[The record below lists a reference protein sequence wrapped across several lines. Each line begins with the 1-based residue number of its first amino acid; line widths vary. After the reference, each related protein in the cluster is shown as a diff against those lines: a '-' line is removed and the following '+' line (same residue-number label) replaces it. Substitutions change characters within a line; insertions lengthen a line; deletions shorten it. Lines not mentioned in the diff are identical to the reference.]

1 MSKLNILIV
10 GTGPSSFGFLKGLK
24 DLSDLNITLV
34 DNAIIPD
41 IKDECSFKDEF
52 IVGNRKLENNKSN
65 NPLISNDFGGF
76 SNVWGG
82 TFDNPDKEIIDRFS
96 DLEIDINKYLKKVE
110 ELVPR
115 FVFTNKEI
123 KGKNI
128 VTFKSIINQNTLS
141 VFSSLGLK
149 IIDSEIATN
158 EDILIKFDND
168 EICDFCGEIKS
179 FCRQDSIWNSKKF
192 ITELIKKNKIIYY
205 EDTELRN
212 FKELENK
219 VECKLINNNNE
230 KIEYFDKLILAT
242 GPVSTS
248 QIVLNSKIVEKIT
261 IRTTDLMQVP
271 FFKFFQTSKKLHS
284 FSDLFSSIKVF
295 GYDTYHQFYFYSK
308 SILVLSKNAFK
319 IKKLLKFSPN
329 VFLSFIGGIFITL
342 ESSLSSKIIMTHS
355 EDGIDTKFV
364 DGDNKKRKK
373 ILRKLFRKFLKS
385 RIFLIL
391 FLKKGYFNG
400 SSYHNGA
407 QFPIKKTS
415 SNTTSDKLGRISNL
429 ENTHIVDSSV
439 LPDIN
444 TGPGVKLII
453 ANSYR
458 IGSKIF
464 E

>member
-10 GTGPSSFGFLKGLK
+10 GTGPASFGFLNGLK
-24 DLSDLNITLV
+24 DFSDLNITLV
-34 DNAIIPD
+34 DNAVIPD
-41 IKDECSFKDEF
+41 VNDECSFKNEF

-65 NPLISNDFGGF
+65 NPLISSDFGGF

-82 TFDNPDKEIIDRFS
+82 TFDNPSNEIIGKFTN
-96 DLEIDINKYLKKVE
+96 LEIDIYKYLKKVE

-115 FVFTNKEI
+115 FVFTNNEI
-123 KGKNI
+123 KDKNI
-128 VTFKSIINQNTLS
+128 VTFKSVLNQNTLS
-141 VFSSLGLK
+141 GFSSRGLK

-158 EDILIKFDND
+158 KDILINFKND

-179 FCRQDSIWNSKKF
+179 FCREDSIWNSKKF
-192 ITELIKKNKIIYY
+192 IKELIKKNKIVYH
-205 EDTELRN
+205 EDTELKN

-248 QIVLNSKIVEKIT
+248 QIVLNSKVVEEIT
-261 IRTTDLMQVP
+261 INTTDLMQVP
-271 FFKFFQTSKKLHS
+271 FLKFFQTSKKLHS

-295 GYDTYHQFYFYSK
+295 GYNTYHQHYFYSK
-308 SILVLSKNAFK
+308 SILILSKNAFK
-319 IKKLLKFSPN
+319 LTKLLKIFPN
-329 VFLSFIGGIFITL
+329 VFLSFIGGMFITF
-342 ESSLSSKIIMTHS
+342 ESSISSKIIMTYS
-355 EDGIDTKFV
+355 KNGIDTKFV
-364 DGDNKKRKK
+364 DGISKKRNK
-373 ILRKLFRKFLKS
+373 ILRKLSRQFFKS

-391 FLKKGYFNG
+391 FLKKGYLNG

-407 QFPIKKTS
+407 QFPINKLS

-429 ENTHIVDSSV
+429 KNTHIVDSSV
-439 LPDIN
+439 LPEIN
-444 TGPGVKLII
+444 AGPGVKLII